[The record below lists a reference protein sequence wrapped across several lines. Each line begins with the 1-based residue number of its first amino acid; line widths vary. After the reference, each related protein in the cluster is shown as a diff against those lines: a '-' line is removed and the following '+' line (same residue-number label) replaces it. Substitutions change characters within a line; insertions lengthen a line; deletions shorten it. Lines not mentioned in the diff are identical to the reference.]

1 MYIYRHVHTAFGHNG
16 GIVYAANSK
25 VEKWSWTNKKEE
37 GVVLNQGKWYV
48 VSRKFSDPGS
58 VENKSKPQQPKT
70 STVQ

>member
-37 GVVLNQGKWYV
+37 GGVLKQGKWYV

-58 VENKSKPQQPKT
+58 VENKPKPQQPKT